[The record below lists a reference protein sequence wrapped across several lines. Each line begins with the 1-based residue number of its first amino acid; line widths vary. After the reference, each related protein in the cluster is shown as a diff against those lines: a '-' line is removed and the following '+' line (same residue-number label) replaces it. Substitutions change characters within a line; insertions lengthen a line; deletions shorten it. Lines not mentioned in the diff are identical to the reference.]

1 MSLCRSCN
9 RYMSSS
15 RFSPSASD
23 VAIGRCLDCTDRD
36 NAARHRND
44 FSRFKIILRRLQADE
59 LRLSGEAQ
67 MPFLLQVNRWA
78 ISLSWTVPFEEE
90 LTRVSRQVEDVRYLV
105 EVVWT
110 SRSVLHGS
118 GDLYDLVL
126 VRWDRWKN
134 WSPWNCILLSKNEAK
149 AHMELEDINKVRTPP
164 ETGSDRRTMTA
175 LAVPPFETRSSSL
188 MSGSPCWNTSV
199 SLHGS
204 LTPIFISDL
213 SASDVCITSALI
225 QPQFFSKTNNLWL
238 CLKTFPRMK
247 YYNRVIH

>member
-67 MPFLLQVNRWA
+67 MPFLLQVIRWA
-78 ISLSWTVPFEEE
+78 ISPSWTAPFDEEV
-90 LTRVSRQVEDVRYLV
+90 LTRVSWQVEDVRYLV
-105 EVVWT
+105 EVVWA

-126 VRWDRWKN
+126 VRWDRWKD

-149 AHMELEDINKVRTPP
+149 AHMELEDINKVRTHADIPP
-164 ETGSDRRTMTA
+164 ETGSDRWTTTV
-175 LAVPPFETRSSSL
+175 LAVPPFQTRSSSL

-199 SLHGS
+199 SLHGA
-204 LTPIFISDL
+204 LTPVFIGDL

-225 QPQFFSKTNNLWL
+225 KWTVCPCSGHQFF
-238 CLKTFPRMK
+238 
-247 YYNRVIH
+247 

>member
-59 LRLSGEAQ
+59 VRLSGEAQ
-67 MPFLLQVNRWA
+67 MPFLLQVIRWA
-78 ISLSWTVPFEEE
+78 ISPSWTVPFNEEM
-90 LTRVSRQVEDVRYLV
+90 LMRVSWQVEDVRYLV
-105 EVVWT
+105 EVVWA

-126 VRWDRWKN
+126 VRWDRWKD

-149 AHMELEDINKVRTPP
+149 AHMELEDINKVRTHANTPP
-164 ETGSDRRTMTA
+164 ETHRPLDHDSVG
-175 LAVPPFETRSSSL
+175 SSSL
-188 MSGSPCWNTSV
+188 PNLVQFTNV
-199 SLHGS
+199 RFSLLEH
-204 LTPIFISDL
+204 LR
-213 SASDVCITSALI
+213 
-225 QPQFFSKTNNLWL
+225 
-238 CLKTFPRMK
+238 FPPWCPDPHL
-247 YYNRVIH
+247 YQ